1 MLSLLFQ
8 NVLWDSQCKGRHGM
22 ITRRLIMRKQGMRN
36 CREELSQFL
45 AVLGSWTSV
54 QIWITVPLY
63 IKLLLMAVLGSWTS
77 VQIWITVLL
86 YIKFLFNEQWQFW
99 DHGSVGKLRLQE
111 VTWDLRGRTAAQSNI
126 PALFGKLNS
135 LSLDLK
141 FMSWI

>member
-1 MLSLLFQ
+1 MYIRQ
-8 NVLWDSQCKGRHGM
+8 TWNDYAETHYEEA
-22 ITRRLIMRKQGMRN
+22 RN
-36 CREELSQFL
+36 EELWKNYLSILVFL

-111 VTWDLRGRTAAQSNI
+111 VT
-126 PALFGKLNS
+126 
-135 LSLDLK
+135 
-141 FMSWI
+141 